1 VRTRIS
7 ICVNDDNSFLITGS
21 DVLSQAGTAIV
32 GKDVTIDAAIG
43 TQDTTQ
49 TYKQQQAG
57 LTLGLGGVVAN
68 AVNS

>member
-1 VRTRIS
+1 M
-7 ICVNDDNSFLITGS
+7 
-21 DVLSQAGTAIV
+21 LSQAGTAIV